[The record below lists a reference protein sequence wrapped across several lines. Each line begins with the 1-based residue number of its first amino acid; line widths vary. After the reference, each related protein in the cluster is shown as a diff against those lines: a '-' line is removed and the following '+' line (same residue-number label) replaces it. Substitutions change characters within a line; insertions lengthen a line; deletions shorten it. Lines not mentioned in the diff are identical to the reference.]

1 MSLRISWG
9 DEMYQLFNEDC
20 LEGMKRIDA
29 GSVDAIITDLP
40 YGITSCPFDVRIP
53 FEPMWE
59 QFKRVTKR
67 NAAIVL
73 FSQMPFGA
81 ELIMSNRKMFRY
93 EIIWEKSLAV
103 GFLNAKKMPLR
114 CHENI
119 LVFYQQLPT
128 YNPQFRKGKPYVAD
142 VNTTTI
148 NYGKSNRPVTIS
160 DGRRYPRDVVKFYQV
175 GNFNHTDNYHAQQKP
190 TDLLEYLIK
199 TYTNEGELVLDATM
213 GSGSTGVAAVNT
225 GRRFIGF
232 ETEQNFYD
240 IARQRLAKAA
250 AQREQSLFKLGDDH
264 DDGTLNHELSGG
276 IAQGDCGD

>member
-1 MSLRISWG
+1 MN
-9 DEMYQLFNEDC
+9 YQIFNEDC
-20 LEGMKRIDA
+20 LEGMKKIAD
-29 GSVDAIITDLP
+29 GSVDMILTDLP
-40 YGITSCPFDVRIP
+40 YGITDAPFDKRLP

-93 EIIWEKSLAV
+93 EWIWEKSLGV

-128 YNPQFRKGKPYVAD
+128 YNPQFTQGKPFTKVHYKKF
-142 VNTTTI
+142 NSQ
-148 NYGKSNRPVTIS
+148 NYGDVDDYVYENPS
-160 DGRRYPRDVVKFYQV
+160 GRRYPLTVIH
-175 GNFNHTDNYHAQQKP
+175 FNSVRSGFIKTEMYHPTQKP

-199 TYTNEGELVLDATM
+199 TYTDEGETVLDATM
-213 GSGSTGVAAVNT
+213 GSGSTGVACVNT
-225 GRRFIGF
+225 NRNFIGF
-232 ETEQNFYD
+232 ELEENFFEIAEKRITE
-240 IARQRLAKAA
+240 AVAK
-250 AQREQSLFKLGDDH
+250 REQSLF
-264 DDGTLNHELSGG
+264 
-276 IAQGDCGD
+276 